1 MLNLLIKFCVKE
13 PWLVVLVTIGLSVAG
28 WFAYQAVPIDAI
40 PNVGENQVIVLTP
53 WPGRSPKD
61 IEDQVTYPLSA
72 SLLAVPGAESVRG
85 KSMFGYSFVQVT
97 FKDTVDFYW
106 ARSRVSEQ
114 LGTAASQLPDGVVPQ
129 LGPDATGLGQVYYYT
144 LQPPKDG
151 MSLAELRSLQD
162 FVIKYELQAVE
173 GVSEV
178 ASIGGYVRQYQIEV
192 DPDKLRFHDIPLE
205 ALAMAIKGSNLD
217 VGAKTVESTGMEY
230 IVRGKGFL
238 GTDGDQERAI
248 SDIEQTVIMQRD
260 GVPVRVSEVAN
271 VQLGPDFRR
280 GALDYNGAEAV
291 GGVVVMRYGEN
302 PRVVIER
309 VKDKIA
315 QIEPSL
321 KGVTING
328 VYDRSGLI
336 DETIAT
342 LTHALRDEI
351 IITAI
356 IILLFL
362 LHIRSSFV
370 VAVCLPAAVLMSFI
384 AMHVVGVGSNIMSL
398 AGIAI
403 AIGTMVDMGIIVS
416 ENIYQHMSDWEMGT
430 QGVEETTRRGGEEN
444 APPLPHSPASSRS
457 RSQTRS
463 QVVYEATIEV
473 APAVVTAVATTIV
486 SFLPVF
492 FLTGR
497 DYRLFSPLAYTKTFA
512 IAAAMITAVT
522 LVPALSR
529 LLLRSARYHRRTA
542 LAAGLAFGTLLATTA
557 HFMWGTRLAAHFALP
572 SAWIVTVVAGLIGFI
587 SGWQLL
593 RERIRPIEEI
603 PSSRFVRWIYAARL
617 RYALNHKAFAL
628 SFPTLLLLLGVGA
641 YVGMPT
647 ILQPVERVAKVFGAD
662 LNEFPGYVDAKHVFT
677 GLRSDDWIALDEGSW
692 FYMPTLYP
700 AASFSQAMQVLQTQD
715 VLIGQIPEVK
725 DVLGKIGRVES
736 ALDPAPAAMI
746 ETYVMLKPES
756 QWRDGVTARDVWDE
770 INRVATLP
778 GVTPASA
785 LQPIEG
791 RVVMLQSGI
800 KAPMAIRVFGDD
812 LAKLAAAAMD
822 VAEHLKKSPLI
833 NAGTVNPDI
842 VLGKPYIEFTV
853 DREAASRY
861 GMNAAAVSQII
872 ETALG
877 GMNLIKTVEGRERY
891 PVRLR
896 YNRDLRERIDQLS
909 RLPIVTHSGAIV
921 PLEEL
926 AKLETTWGPG
936 AINSENGR
944 LVAHV
949 AFMTNGVK
957 GDLESIAAI
966 EEELRLAQLGV
977 GETSRGRDKEIRR
990 QRDKEMT
997 RGGEESANSSL
1008 PPALPLSLSPSL
1020 VLPAGYSLEAVG
1032 SFQNQIEANRRLMWI
1047 IPVVI
1052 LINLLLIYIEFRN
1065 LPISMAV
1072 FTGIPVA
1079 FAGGMVL
1086 VAWMDVELNTAV
1098 WVGFIALFGLA
1109 VDDGVVMATY
1119 IHQLLQRRRIRSVED
1134 IRNTVYEAGLKRIR
1148 PCMMTTITTLA
1159 ALIPVLMATGRGADV
1174 ARAMAIPVFGG
1185 MLAEPFT
1192 SFIVP
1197 TLYSAY
1203 LEFKMRFGFN
1213 DPLWEG
1219 TEEFPETQTKE
1230 LMNAA

>member
-1 MLNLLIKFCVKE
+1 MLNLIIRFCVKE
-13 PWLVVLVTIGLSVAG
+13 PLLVVLLAFALSVGG
-28 WFAYQAVPIDAI
+28 WFAFKAVPIDAI
-40 PNVGENQVIVLTP
+40 PNVGENQVIVLTS

-61 IEDQVTYPLSA
+61 IEDQVTYPLSV
-72 SLLAVPGAESVRG
+72 SLLAVPGADSVRG

-97 FKDTVDFYW
+97 FKDSIDFYW

-114 LGTAASQLPDGVVPQ
+114 LGTAAAQLPEGVVPQ

-144 LQPPKDG
+144 LIPPQVNGGQSPEEG
-151 MSLAELRSLQD
+151 MGLDELRSLQD
-162 FVIKYELQAVE
+162 FVVKYELQAVE

-178 ASIGGYVRQYQIEV
+178 ASIGGYVRQYQIDV
-192 DPDKLRFHDIPLE
+192 DPDKLRFHNVSLDKLVV
-205 ALAMAIKGSNLD
+205 AIKGSNVD

-230 IVRGKGFL
+230 IVRGKGFI
-238 GTDGDQERAI
+238 GGEGDQAKAI
-248 SDIEQTVIMQRD
+248 RDIEETVILQRD
-260 GVPVRVSEVAN
+260 GVPVRVSDVAS

-280 GALDYNGAEAV
+280 GALDYNGTEAV
-291 GGVVVMRYGEN
+291 GGVVVMRHGEN
-302 PRVVIER
+302 PRVVIDR
-309 VKDKIA
+309 VKAKIA
-315 QIEPSL
+315 QIEPAL
-321 KGVTING
+321 KGVRIHG

-336 DETIAT
+336 DETMAT

-362 LHIRSSFV
+362 LHIRSSIV
-370 VAVCLPAAVLMSFI
+370 VAICLPTAVLMSFI
-384 AMHVVGVGSNIMSL
+384 AMHFVGVGANIMSL

-403 AIGTMVDMGIIVS
+403 AIGTMVDMAIIVS
-416 ENIYQHMSDWEMGT
+416 ENIYQHLAEREGQLGSQSEGESQSLEASPLPDSST
-430 QGVEETTRRGGEEN
+430 PARLSRAETT
-444 APPLPHSPASSRS
+444 
-457 RSQTRS
+457 
-463 QVVYEATIEV
+463 YEATVEV

-497 DYRLFSPLAYTKTFA
+497 DYRLFSPLAFTKTFA
-512 IAAAMITAVT
+512 IAAAMIAAVT

-529 LLLRSARYHRRTA
+529 LLLRNATYRKPTA
-542 LAAGLAFGTLLATTA
+542 AIAAVFLGAVLSLLS
-557 HFMWGTRLAAHFALP
+557 HFYWGDDVASYLGIAP
-572 SAWIVTVVAGLIGFI
+572 WIVTCVAGVSGLIL
-587 SGWQLL
+587 GWQWT
-593 RERIRPIEEI
+593 RERIRPLEAI
-603 PSSRFVRWIYAARL
+603 PTSRFIHWVYAARL
-617 RYALNHKAFAL
+617 RQALQHKVIAL
-628 SFPTLLLLLGVGA
+628 SFPLMLLVLGIGA
-641 YVGMPT
+641 YVGLPT
-647 ILQPVERVAKVFGAD
+647 VLKPVERAASLVGTD
-662 LNEFPGYVDAKHVFT
+662 LNSLPGYVDAKHVFT
-677 GLRSDDWIALDEGSW
+677 GLQSDDWIALDEGSW

-736 ALDPAPAAMI
+736 ALDPAPAAMV

-756 QWRDGVTARDVWDE
+756 EWRDGVTSRDVWDE

-800 KAPMAIRVFGDD
+800 KAPMAIRVYGDD
-812 LAKLAAAAMD
+812 LETLATAAMD
-822 VAEHLKKSPLI
+822 VAGQLKQSPYV

-842 VLGKPYIEFTV
+842 VLGKPYLEFTV

-861 GMNAAAVSQII
+861 GMNASMVNQVI

-896 YNRDLRERIDQLS
+896 YNRDLRERIEGLK
-909 RLPIVTHSGAIV
+909 RLPVVTQSDAVV

-926 AKLETTWGPG
+926 AALETTWGPG

-944 LVAHV
+944 LIAHV
-949 AFMTNGVK
+949 AFMTNGAA
-957 GDLESIAAI
+957 GDLESVAAI
-966 EEELRLAQLGV
+966 EEQLREAQ
-977 GETSRGRDKEIRR
+977 
-990 QRDKEMT
+990 
-997 RGGEESANSSL
+997 
-1008 PPALPLSLSPSL
+1008 ALPSSNANHLA
-1020 VLPAGYSLEAVG
+1020 LPTGYSLESVG
-1032 SFQNQIEANRRLMWI
+1032 SFRNQIEANRRLMWI
-1047 IPVVI
+1047 IPLVMS
-1052 LINLLLIYIEFRN
+1052 INLLLIYMGFRN
-1065 LPISMAV
+1065 LPISLAV
-1072 FTGIPVA
+1072 FSGIPVA
-1079 FAGGMVL
+1079 FAGGMIL
-1086 VAWMDVELNTAV
+1086 VAWMQVELNTAV

-1119 IHQLLQRRRIRSVED
+1119 IHQLLRQRKIESVED

-1148 PCMMTTITTLA
+1148 PCMMTTVTTLA
-1159 ALIPVLMATGRGADV
+1159 ALIPVMIATGRGADV

-1185 MLAEPFT
+1185 MLVEPFT

-1197 TLYSAY
+1197 TLYCSY
-1203 LEFKMRFGFN
+1203 LELKIRFGMQ
-1213 DPLWEG
+1213 DELWKGVEEMPAEKLLNVRVQRQPI
-1219 TEEFPETQTKE
+1219 TER
-1230 LMNAA
+1230 